1 MRIEQLMERMQLPAR
16 AEFASL
22 SGGLARR
29 TLIARALAGQPD
41 LLLLDEPTNHLDL
54 ASVLWLEQFLLS
66 EKVALFFVTHDRA
79 FLRRLATRI
88 VELDRG
94 VLTNWD
100 CSYETYLVRRE
111 ERLEAEE
118 RQQAAFRQ
126 EARPGGGVDP
136 PGRPRAA
143 QTRRGRAS
151 RRCRRCGPS
160 AAPAG
165 SGWAAST
172 SAWPGRRGPA

>member
-16 AEFASL
+16 AEFASFPAA
-22 SGGLARR
+22 SPGARSSP
-29 TLIARALAGQPD
+29 ALAGQPD

-118 RQQAAFRQ
+118 RQQAAFDKKL
-126 EARPGGGVDP
+126 ARRRRGS

-143 QTRRGRAS
+143 QNAPGRAS